1 MDAYLKLYIY
11 IYIYIYIE
19 RERERWVQITLG
31 VTSQVLH
38 LFLDYWFI
46 LDLSVKK
53 YSREY
58 HNCSLKIS
66 N

>member
-11 IYIYIYIE
+11 IYIKK
-19 RERERWVQITLG
+19 ERERWVQITLC

-38 LFLDYWFI
+38 LFLYYWFI
-46 LDLSVKK
+46 LDLIVKK
-53 YSREY
+53 YSREC

>member
-11 IYIYIYIE
+11 IYLYKE

-53 YSREY
+53 YSREC